1 MASPAQDPQ
10 RVESARRIAI
20 LLVTRGL
27 RGFIDGMVSIVLA
40 RYLSALG
47 FNGVQVGAI
56 VTATLVGSAI
66 FTIGV
71 GIAGRAIETRRLLL
85 LACVLMFATGL
96 GFAGFSSLWPL
107 VIVAFVG
114 TLNPSNGDV
123 SVFLP
128 VEQAALAVAGRD
140 SVHRTS
146 LFARYNVVGTFAG
159 ALGALCAGAPGALAA
174 RLGGSS
180 AIGDRV
186 VFVAYAA
193 VALVSAGLY
202 ARLEPSRASS
212 RAAAATRSR
221 NTILKLAALFSVD
234 SFGGGFALQSLLVL
248 WLYRRFHLSV
258 QVAGSI
264 FFAAGLAGALSQFL
278 SPRVA
283 RRLGLVRTM
292 VYTHLPANLFLIA
305 AGLMPSVELSIA
317 FLLLR
322 AALSQMDVPARQSLV
337 MTLVPAE
344 ERAAAASITNVP
356 RSLAAAFPPLL
367 TGLMLDR
374 STFGWPLI
382 CAGTLKAVYDLLLLA
397 TRPEPT
403 AGESHA

>member
-1 MASPAQDPQ
+1 
-10 RVESARRIAI
+10 V
-20 LLVTRGL
+20 
-27 RGFIDGMVSIVLA
+27 VSIVLA
-40 RYLSALG
+40 RYLTNLG
-47 FNGVQVGAI
+47 FNGAQVGTI

-66 FTIGV
+66 STMAVGLVARGV
-71 GIAGRAIETRRLLL
+71 DTRRLLL
-85 LACVLMFATGL
+85 FGSVLMFGTGL
-96 GFAGFSSLWPL
+96 GFAGLSSLWPL
-107 VIVAFVG
+107 AVVAFVG

-123 SVFLP
+123 SLFLP
-128 VEQAALAVAGRD
+128 VEQAALAAAGQD

-159 ALGALCAGAPGALAA
+159 ALGALCAGIPGRLSA
-174 RLGGSS
+174 RFGGVFEN
-180 AIGDRV
+180 GDRV
-186 VFVAYAA
+186 VFLAYAA
-193 VALVSAGLY
+193 VALLVAGLY
-202 ARLEPSRASS
+202 ARLDSTQSGPRP
-212 RAAAATRSR
+212 AAPTRSR
-221 NTILKLAALFSVD
+221 TTILKLAALFSLD

-258 QVAGSI
+258 EVAGGL

-305 AGLMPSVELSIA
+305 AGLMPRMELAIA

-322 AALSQMDVPARQSLV
+322 ASLSQMDVPARQSLV
-337 MTLVPAE
+337 MALVPAE

-367 TGLMLDR
+367 TGLMLDHT
-374 STFGWPLI
+374 TFGWPLI
-382 CAGTLKAVYDLLLLA
+382 CAGALKAIYDLVLLA
-397 TRPEPT
+397 SRPEPSP
-403 AGESHA
+403 AGPVGPSSDRAHSRS